1 MKKEL
6 HGKDFLTFLIDNIES
21 KKVRSFLMTRA
32 KSALK
37 IIKEEPS
44 ANSLFQ
50 ENSKEGIFV
59 SAFCSG
65 FLMAITEIVYIEET
79 MELAECPDDTLN

>member
-6 HGKDFLTFLIDNIES
+6 HGKDYLTFLVDNLES
-21 KKVRSFLMTRA
+21 KKVKSFLIARA

-37 IIKEEPS
+37 IIKDEPS
-44 ANSLFQ
+44 ANSIFQ
-50 ENSKEGIFV
+50 ENSKEGIFI

-65 FLMAITEIVYIEET
+65 FVLAITEIVCLEET
-79 MELAECPDDTLN
+79 MELAEFSDDTLN